1 MEEKLDRIEMKREGE
16 KEKKEYGV
24 RKPMSVK
31 KEKCVE

>member
-1 MEEKLDRIEMKREGE
+1 MKREGE

-31 KEKCVE
+31 KEKCVEWIQL